1 MLKKKE
7 YIASLKAIKQG
18 STESQITNLTNKIK
32 IISNHLVI
40 NNKDYSSQR
49 GLLKNLGKRKR
60 LLYYLANNNIK
71 LYKKLINQLGIRN
84 LKNL

>member
-40 NNKDYSSQR
+40 NKKDYSSQR

-60 LLYYLANNNIK
+60 LLYYLANNDIK

>member
-18 STESQITNLTNKIK
+18 STESQITKLTNKIK

-40 NNKDYSSQR
+40 NSKDYSSQR

-60 LLYYLANNNIK
+60 LLYYLANNDIK
-71 LYKKLINQLGIRN
+71 LYKKLINELGIRN